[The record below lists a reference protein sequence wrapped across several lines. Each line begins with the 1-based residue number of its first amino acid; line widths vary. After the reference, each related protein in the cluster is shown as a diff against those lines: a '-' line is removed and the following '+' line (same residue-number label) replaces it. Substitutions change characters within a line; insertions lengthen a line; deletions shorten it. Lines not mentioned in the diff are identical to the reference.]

1 MVSPRSP
8 PKASRTYFRIMAILL
23 VFTFVGMIQRFST
36 EGLFSVDYARTPSRE
51 DSPKE
56 YKLGG
61 MPTPQTDF
69 SEFPEASKDAA
80 ILVEKKAHEPILQDI
95 LGDVMWFDGA
105 GITKSVH
112 LNPAMT
118 AAKEASG
125 DWQLRVAF
133 KTEQAGPLVATK
145 SGASLDTC
153 LFIESGRVVFW
164 ANEKRV
170 LSSSSSKTNDEDWHM
185 AQLLFQKTTGTLNL
199 SIDGVPEASVPW
211 EGLQPGKRFFGTE
224 TVLGYCRDNMPI
236 FNHTIRDIVRITI
249 TSRTYFYGAMS
260 HVSFTSSRD
269 SIPDPTHF
277 LSQLR
282 RTPTSVQTPT
292 SLLLHDNC
300 KAHSS
305 GVKRYPGGNHT
316 MVLALVGNLRT
327 FGANLRVISDMFG
340 CSAHQTKTRVIASLV
355 APEYVQHT
363 DRAWYMEAGAA
374 KSAVPP
380 SAPILKTIQ
389 ERDGAGVCFPFV
401 CSIISNEE
409 LDKAIPPELR
419 ERSNTHVDCIHAS
432 HPSTPPFIHLSIH
445 PCFHASINLTI
456 GPHQHNSRPLDTDH
470 DKAMYFSK
478 LSFTKISYLRKAL
491 QNADK
496 LHQAEYGEPLKPTD
510 MFFVGRPDMRPERT
524 LDGIEHVA
532 RALKSNSLRVF
543 VSWHEVKPINVYQMH
558 GSLEDIHSK
567 IHFSSNEAIVAS
579 SKAQIV

>member
-1 MVSPRSP
+1 
-8 PKASRTYFRIMAILL
+8 
-23 VFTFVGMIQRFST
+23 
-36 EGLFSVDYARTPSRE
+36 
-51 DSPKE
+51 
-56 YKLGG
+56 
-61 MPTPQTDF
+61 
-69 SEFPEASKDAA
+69 
-80 ILVEKKAHEPILQDI
+80 
-95 LGDVMWFDGA
+95 
-105 GITKSVH
+105 
-112 LNPAMT
+112 
-118 AAKEASG
+118 
-125 DWQLRVAF
+125 
-133 KTEQAGPLVATK
+133 
-145 SGASLDTC
+145 
-153 LFIESGRVVFW
+153 
-164 ANEKRV
+164 
-170 LSSSSSKTNDEDWHM
+170 
-185 AQLLFQKTTGTLNL
+185 
-199 SIDGVPEASVPW
+199 
-211 EGLQPGKRFFGTE
+211 
-224 TVLGYCRDNMPI
+224 
-236 FNHTIRDIVRITI
+236 
-249 TSRTYFYGAMS
+249 
-260 HVSFTSSRD
+260 
-269 SIPDPTHF
+269 
-277 LSQLR
+277 
-282 RTPTSVQTPT
+282 
-292 SLLLHDNC
+292 
-300 KAHSS
+300 
-305 GVKRYPGGNHT
+305 

-419 ERSNTHVDCIHAS
+419 ER
-432 HPSTPPFIHLSIH
+432 
-445 PCFHASINLTI
+445 
-456 GPHQHNSRPLDTDH
+456 PLDTDH

-524 LDGIEHVA
+524 LDGYARKFCFSFRLIHFHHHHRHHHQHHHCIASTHYHVSIEHVA